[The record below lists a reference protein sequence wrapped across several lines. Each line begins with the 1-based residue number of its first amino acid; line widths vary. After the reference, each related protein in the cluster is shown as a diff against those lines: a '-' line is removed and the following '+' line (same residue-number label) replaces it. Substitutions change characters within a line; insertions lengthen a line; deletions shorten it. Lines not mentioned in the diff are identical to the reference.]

1 MRDSTETLPHS
12 RIEEVCHQFDEWRKS
27 RTKRTPIPEPLWEAA
42 VSLVPEHSV
51 CQVSKALRLDFKVL
65 RERVRQRDSRSSL
78 SFIEV
83 DAQQLLCGGECIVEM
98 EHRDG
103 ARMRMRF
110 HGNTPAEL
118 FEIAKA
124 FWSRP

>member
-1 MRDSTETLPHS
+1 MRQPFVKLPS
-12 RIEEVCHQFDEWRKS
+12 PALEDVCHQFEEWRKT
-27 RTKRTPIPEPLWEAA
+27 RTKRTPIPKALWDAA

-51 CQVSKALRLDFKVL
+51 CQVSKHLRLDFNILKA
-65 RERVRQRDSRSSL
+65 RVRQRDEQSAL

-83 DAQQLLCGGECIVEM
+83 DAEQIFAGSECVVEM

-110 HGNTPAEL
+110 RGGAQSDLLEM
-118 FEIAKA
+118 AKA